1 MVGFDKDKL
10 GGIFRKK
17 DDESEKEDA
26 LKKAKASATK
36 STAKKPASKAKSSSK
51 MKFTPKDSDMK
62 SGAKKSAKDIMDSPE
77 MKAKVAKAKA
87 EISKREQEEILRSK
101 THQDLINASYKAAE
115 KLKTDPW
122 LIMKN
127 AGWST
132 LHEDRGKMYKGPILD
147 EMEKLPD
154 DQKQALKD
162 ELGIK

>member
-1 MVGFDKDKL
+1 MVGVDKNKL
-10 GGIFRKK
+10 GGIFKKK
-17 DDESEKEDA
+17 DDKSEKEDA
-26 LKKAKASATK
+26 LKKAKATASK

-51 MKFTPKDSDMK
+51 TKFTPKDTDKK
-62 SGAKKSAKDIMDSPE
+62 SGARKSAEDVMDSPK
-77 MKAKVAKAKA
+77 MKAKVAEAKAKIA
-87 EISKREQEEILRSK
+87 KREQEEILHSK

-132 LHEDRGKMYKGPILD
+132 LHEDRGKKYNGPILD